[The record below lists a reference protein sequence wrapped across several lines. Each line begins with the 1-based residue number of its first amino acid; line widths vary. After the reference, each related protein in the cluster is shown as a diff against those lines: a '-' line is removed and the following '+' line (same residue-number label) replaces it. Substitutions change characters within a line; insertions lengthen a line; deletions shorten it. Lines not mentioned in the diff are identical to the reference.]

1 MSKIIT
7 IVGNE
12 VVVTSTN
19 GVETQVQK
27 IQLKNN
33 YYTQLKGTNVSIL
46 NNEHHVV
53 YVIPAADFSPAST
66 ASQIQALLTGIINA
80 DTEAVVS
87 SATWGFDTASILF
100 YVKQMSDGSLEYES
114 PIGTPATPTGDV
126 KSQNTAYWLSNFF
139 IIETTANGSI
149 GGDLLE
155 FEIQNITGTTGLAN
169 GVNLAGNKSISGRSY
184 HVTSTDKFFYCP
196 SISYDA
202 GGVTTFLITYLTA

>member
-87 SATWGFDTASILF
+87 SATWGFDMASILF
-100 YVKQMSDGSLEYES
+100 YVKQKSDGSVVYES
-114 PIGTPATPTGDV
+114 PIGTVAVPTGAV
-126 KSQNTAYWLSNFF
+126 TQYSPISTLTNLNVVETNAAGAIPPCLAWTLVNSGGAPLILNGVSTAACAQPFGHEGKT
-139 IIETTANGSI
+139 INGTYFYAPTFTY
-149 GGDLLE
+149 DA
-155 FEIQNITGTTGLAN
+155 TGTQIT
-169 GVNLAGNKSISGRSY
+169 
-184 HVTSTDKFFYCP
+184 
-196 SISYDA
+196 
-202 GGVTTFLITYLTA
+202 ITYQSL

>member
-87 SATWGFDTASILF
+87 SATWGYDSVGTLF
-100 YVKQMSDGSLEYES
+100 YVKQMSDGSVVYNS
-114 PIGTPATPTGDV
+114 PIGTVAAPAGNVTKTNPIINISSFV
-126 KSQNTAYWLSNFF
+126 
-139 IIETTANGSI
+139 IIETTSSGNIGS
-149 GGDLLE
+149 GAFE
-155 FEIQNITGTTGLAN
+155 FEIQNLTAVAGTIN
-169 GVNLAGNKSISGRSY
+169 SINFAGNRTISGRA
-184 HVTSTDKFFYCP
+184 HADTRTDSFRYVP
-196 SISYDA
+196 QIDYDA
-202 GGVTTFLITYLTA
+202 LGATTFLITYLTA